1 MQNKERF
8 LEELTNASPMMQSKA
23 YGIALDKKVAGRWK
37 LPENAR
43 VVAAG
48 NELED
53 SLVANEMAEPL
64 YDRFALWSSSKIR
77 SEQYRI

>member
-1 MQNKERF
+1 MARRIRSKVQEEADKIHILF

-23 YGIALDKKVAGRWK
+23 YWNCITIKKVAGRWK

-53 SLVANEMAEPL
+53 SLVANENGRA
-64 YDRFALWSSSKIR
+64 I
-77 SEQYRI
+77 I

>member
-1 MQNKERF
+1 M
-8 LEELTNASPMMQSKA
+8 TNASHMMQSKA

-53 SLVANEMAEPL
+53 SLVANEWQSHYLIDLHM
-64 YDRFALWSSSKIR
+64 
-77 SEQYRI
+77 